1 MRSFP
6 LPAPLASARLFTV
19 GHSNHDWPRFLEL
32 LQGAG
37 ITAVADVRSYPV
49 SRRLPQFNREPL
61 ERGLREHDILYVLLG
76 SMLGGLMLSLGR
88 GMTAIFALVAVP
100 AFVAGGAMLAMGRVR
115 ASGLRPRLQPQG

>member
-1 MRSFP
+1 MRSLP

-37 ITAVADVRSYPV
+37 ITAVADVRSHPA

-61 ERGLREHDILYVLLG
+61 ESRLREHDILYVFLG
-76 SMLGGLMLSLGR
+76 SMLGGRPQSPDLYDAEGR
-88 GMTAIFALVAVP
+88 ADYERMRQTAKF
-100 AFVAGGAMLAMGRVR
+100 
-115 ASGLRPRLQPQG
+115 